1 MLQHLEAGRISLLD
15 AAIHDFLCL
24 IADHRTGV
32 SLASAEKIRA
42 LCPSDVTLRA
52 IQRSLARLEEI
63 AWIKRFRTRGQRGNY
78 PVAIG
83 KFYVLRVTHP
93 VTDKSPTW
101 MSVNLDR
108 TVDWRD
114 VQFELVTD
122 PSFIRDV
129 SCHRPVTGR
138 GTDVSPVQEGR
149 SREGRKKKRTSDG
162 VRRSVGRF
170 SPKTR
175 EQKLRDG
182 LVRKVQKTGESLQ
195 DCFNE
200 ELPDWWDGYLQA
212 CRFVGY
218 EPDKSDPTLTISW
231 AAAMSRI
238 WEKHNPENRGTYD
251 PISPGIFAT
260 KVIDELMR
268 DRELFPPSFVEH
280 RKQLREVERLEEVQR

>member
-1 MLQHLEAGRISLLD
+1 MLQHLEEGRISLLD
-15 AAIHDFLCL
+15 AAVHDFICL
-24 IADHRTGV
+24 TADHRTGV
-32 SLASAEKIRA
+32 SLASAEKVRA

-78 PVAIG
+78 PVVIG
-83 KFYVLRVTHP
+83 KFYVLRVSQS
-93 VTDKSPTW
+93 VTETSPTW

-108 TVDWRD
+108 TTDWRN
-114 VQFELVTD
+114 VQFDPVTD

-129 SCHRPVTGR
+129 SCHRAVTDR
-138 GTDVSPVQEGR
+138 DTDLSPVQEGR
-149 SREGRKKKRTSDG
+149 SEEGRKKKRTSDG

-170 SPKTR
+170 SRETR
-175 EQKLRDG
+175 DQKLRHG
-182 LVRKVQKTGESLQ
+182 LISKVQKTGESLQ
-195 DCFNE
+195 EFFNE
-200 ELPDWWDGYLQA
+200 ERPAWWGGYLQA

-238 WEKHNPENRGTYD
+238 WEKHNPKNHGTYD
-251 PISPGIFAT
+251 SISPGIFAT

-280 RKQLREVERLEEVQR
+280 RKHLRDAERLEEVQR